1 MTRGIRFSRPKKG
14 KPKGMFSG
22 YTQKSSS
29 SLFIIISLILIAKSS
44 GPRRSLVET
53 PFPPP
58 LRARLGPGTLATHKD
73 GVDPVVL
80 EDAAD
85 ARRAGHAAAAVPCAG
100 SGRQHQCGTEVYG
113 CSSPFPRAAV
123 PEPAPLLRAQRV
135 RHVRGAAAGAAG
147 GGLADHAVK

>member
-1 MTRGIRFSRPKKG
+1 MTRGEIRFSRPKKG

-85 ARRAGHAAAAVPCAG
+85 ARRAGHAAAAVPLRLRQ
-100 SGRQHQCGTEVYG
+100 GRCVCVCVCVALFSCFPSAYPSCVLCLLFV
-113 CSSPFPRAAV
+113 CS
-123 PEPAPLLRAQRV
+123 
-135 RHVRGAAAGAAG
+135 AAARLKAPFA
-147 GGLADHAVK
+147 